1 MSKFLW
7 NIQAGFYR
15 ALRRNPVS
23 AGILRQEN
31 EAVSFLLKEFLPA
44 PVQRG
49 LDIGSGS
56 GNSLKL
62 IPSGEAGW
70 ISLDYSLRMIRK
82 SRPHFKHMNFVAGDA
97 SSLPFK
103 TESFD
108 LVLCIGVAEYFP
120 DIDPF
125 LHGLNQIL
133 IPEGFVVLTI
143 TPPRVLNILR
153 KIMGHWFY
161 MLTREEL
168 EKTANRNS
176 FNIIQRTCTTIQEQY
191 LLQKH
196 A

>member
-82 SRPHFKHMNFVAGDA
+82 SRPHFKHINFVAGDA

-125 LHGLNQIL
+125 LQGLNQIEEVDGMTRAL
-133 IPEGFVVLTI
+133 DICQVLGKVCRRYCC
-143 TPPRVLNILR
+143 PSRVYGWIVDPMVHQDDR
-153 KIMGHWFY
+153 HWPKLPFHS
-161 MLTREEL
+161 
-168 EKTANRNS
+168 A
-176 FNIIQRTCTTIQEQY
+176 Q
-191 LLQKH
+191 
-196 A
+196 